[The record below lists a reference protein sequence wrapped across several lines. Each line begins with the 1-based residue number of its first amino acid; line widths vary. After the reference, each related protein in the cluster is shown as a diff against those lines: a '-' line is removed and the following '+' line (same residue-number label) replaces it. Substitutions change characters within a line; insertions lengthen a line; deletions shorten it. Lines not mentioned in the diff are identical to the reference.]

1 MLPEIRRTDALDSRR
16 GRTRKYLLR
25 LCLLIVV
32 FLIAKDCVDL
42 ATRPKDP
49 SGGRYGET
57 WKTDSYPL
65 RSRLRA
71 VAPMV
76 AETVSAMPSPR
87 LALFQALHDRLNEN
101 PDIPELAENLRVL
114 IGGTASPL
122 RGADSAAG
130 VFSDFHQILQRG
142 IQTAAEEREYGKA
155 LKFFAVLCAH
165 TRMMLN
171 SDAADVLYL
180 AVCADSARKLGA
192 HHLPA
197 ARRKEFRSV
206 LELFLAEPFP
216 SENVFRCALMNSL
229 RDYEKIRLNGY
240 RFFLREPM
248 PGTLFKEAF
257 SGRGSLFRPI
267 RMLVRDFFYPVD
279 ADEAEAL
286 DLYLSL
292 FSGRGLPAT
301 EPLHAVA
308 RRERARLAEL
318 LFLREEAL
326 AQMQE
331 LAERAQ

>member
-197 ARRKEFRSV
+197 VRRKEFRSV

-279 ADEAEAL
+279 ADEAETL

-301 EPLHAVA
+301 EPGHAAA

-318 LFLREEAL
+318 LLLRDEAL

-331 LAERAQ
+331 LAERTQ

>member
-171 SDAADVLYL
+171 SDAADILYL
-180 AVCADSARKLGA
+180 TVCADSARKLA
-192 HHLPA
+192 SQQLPA
-197 ARRKEFRSV
+197 VRRKEFRTV
-206 LELFLAEPFP
+206 LERFLAEPFP

-279 ADEAEAL
+279 ADEAETL

-301 EPLHAVA
+301 EPGHAAA

-318 LFLREEAL
+318 LLLRDEAL

-331 LAERAQ
+331 LAERTQ

>member
-155 LKFFAVLCAH
+155 LKFFSVLCVH

-171 SDAADVLYL
+171 SDAADILYL
-180 AVCADSARKLGA
+180 TVCADSARKLGA
-192 HHLPA
+192 HQLPA
-197 ARRKEFRSV
+197 VRRKEFRTV
-206 LELFLAEPFP
+206 LERFLAEPFP

>member
-1 MLPEIRRTDALDSRR
+1 
-16 GRTRKYLLR
+16 
-25 LCLLIVV
+25 
-32 FLIAKDCVDL
+32 
-42 ATRPKDP
+42 
-49 SGGRYGET
+49 
-57 WKTDSYPL
+57 
-65 RSRLRA
+65 
-71 VAPMV
+71 
-76 AETVSAMPSPR
+76 MPSPR

-192 HHLPA
+192 HQLPA

>member
-171 SDAADVLYL
+171 SDAADILYL
-180 AVCADSARKLGA
+180 TVCADSARKLA
-192 HHLPA
+192 SQQLPA
-197 ARRKEFRSV
+197 VRRKEFRTV
-206 LELFLAEPFP
+206 LERFLAEPFP

-279 ADEAEAL
+279 ADETETL

-301 EPLHAVA
+301 EPGHAAA

-318 LFLREEAL
+318 LLLRDEAL

-331 LAERAQ
+331 LAERTQ

>member
-32 FLIAKDCVDL
+32 FLIAKDCVDF

-171 SDAADVLYL
+171 SDAADILYL
-180 AVCADSARKLGA
+180 TVCADSARKLA
-192 HHLPA
+192 SQQLPA
-197 ARRKEFRSV
+197 VRRKEFRTV

-279 ADEAEAL
+279 ADETETL

-301 EPLHAVA
+301 EPGHAAA

-318 LFLREEAL
+318 LLLRDEAL

-331 LAERAQ
+331 LAERTQ

>member
-155 LKFFAVLCAH
+155 LKFFSVLCVH

-171 SDAADVLYL
+171 SDAADILYL
-180 AVCADSARKLGA
+180 TVCADSARKLA
-192 HHLPA
+192 SQQLPA
-197 ARRKEFRSV
+197 VRRKEFRTV
-206 LELFLAEPFP
+206 LERFLAEPFP

-301 EPLHAVA
+301 EPGHAAA

-318 LFLREEAL
+318 LLLRDEAL

-331 LAERAQ
+331 LAERTQ

>member
-155 LKFFAVLCAH
+155 LKFFSVLCVH

-171 SDAADVLYL
+171 SDAADILYL
-180 AVCADSARKLGA
+180 TVCADSARKLA
-192 HHLPA
+192 SQQLPA
-197 ARRKEFRSV
+197 VRRKEFRTV
-206 LELFLAEPFP
+206 LERFLAEPFP

-279 ADEAEAL
+279 ADETETL

-301 EPLHAVA
+301 EPGHAAA

-318 LFLREEAL
+318 LLLRDEAL
-326 AQMQE
+326 TQLQE
-331 LAERAQ
+331 LAERTQ

>member
-57 WKTDSYPL
+57 WKTDSYAL
-65 RSRLRA
+65 RRRLRT

-142 IQTAAEEREYGKA
+142 IQTAAEEREYGTA
-155 LKFFAVLCAH
+155 LKLFSVLCVH

-171 SDAADVLYL
+171 SDAADILYL
-180 AVCADSARKLGA
+180 TVCADSARKLGA
-192 HHLPA
+192 RQLPA

-279 ADEAEAL
+279 ADETETL

-301 EPLHAVA
+301 EPGHAAA

-318 LFLREEAL
+318 LLLRDEAL

-331 LAERAQ
+331 LAERTQ

>member
-1 MLPEIRRTDALDSRR
+1 MLPEIRRTDSLDSRR

-32 FLIAKDCVDL
+32 FLIAKDCVDF

-180 AVCADSARKLGA
+180 AVCADSARKLA
-192 HHLPA
+192 SQQLPA
-197 ARRKEFRSV
+197 VRRKEFRTV
-206 LELFLAEPFP
+206 LERFLAEPFP

-279 ADEAEAL
+279 ADETETL

-301 EPLHAVA
+301 EPGHAAA

-318 LFLREEAL
+318 LLLRDEAL

-331 LAERAQ
+331 LAERTQ

>member
-155 LKFFAVLCAH
+155 LKFFSVLCVH

-171 SDAADVLYL
+171 SDAADILYL
-180 AVCADSARKLGA
+180 TVCADSARKLA
-192 HHLPA
+192 SQQLPA
-197 ARRKEFRSV
+197 VRRKEFRTV
-206 LELFLAEPFP
+206 LERFLAEPFP

-279 ADEAEAL
+279 ADETETL

-301 EPLHAVA
+301 EPGHAAA

-318 LFLREEAL
+318 LLLRDEAL

-331 LAERAQ
+331 LAERTQ

>member
-122 RGADSAAG
+122 RGAGSAAG

-180 AVCADSARKLGA
+180 AVCADSARKLA
-192 HHLPA
+192 SQQLPA
-197 ARRKEFRSV
+197 VRRKEFRTV
-206 LELFLAEPFP
+206 LERFLAEPFP

-279 ADEAEAL
+279 ADETETL

-301 EPLHAVA
+301 EPGHAAA

-318 LFLREEAL
+318 LLLRDEAL

-331 LAERAQ
+331 LAERTQ